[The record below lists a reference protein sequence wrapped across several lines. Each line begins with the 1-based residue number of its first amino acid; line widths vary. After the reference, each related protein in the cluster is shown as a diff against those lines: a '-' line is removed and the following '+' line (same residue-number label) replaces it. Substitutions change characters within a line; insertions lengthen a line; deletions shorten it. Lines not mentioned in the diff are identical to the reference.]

1 MAAAMRRLA
10 NSGKVVAARES
21 AAVQQQIIRAFITT
35 AGGEHR
41 QVSAAYDV
49 LRRTAARAS
58 KGALPKTATPRF
70 ASSLPQVSSPLP
82 TEVHAVRRSM
92 GIRLCSSFDCRA
104 HRMSNRMSVSKLT
117 PRTWTQVRTVFSL
130 NKPS

>member
-49 LRRTAARAS
+49 LRRSGLKGGAS
-58 KGALPKTATPRF
+58 KDRYPTLRLLAAAGLI
-70 ASSLPQVSSPLP
+70 SS
-82 TEVHAVRRSM
+82 
-92 GIRLCSSFDCRA
+92 
-104 HRMSNRMSVSKLT
+104 SN
-117 PRTWTQVRTVFSL
+117 
-130 NKPS
+130 